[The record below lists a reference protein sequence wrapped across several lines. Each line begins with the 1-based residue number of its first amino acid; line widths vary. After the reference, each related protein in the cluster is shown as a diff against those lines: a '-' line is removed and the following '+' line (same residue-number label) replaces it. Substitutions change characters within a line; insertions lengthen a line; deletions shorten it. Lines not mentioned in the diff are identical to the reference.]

1 MVDALDIKILNLL
14 QENARIK
21 RKDIAEK
28 VGLSVPSLSERIT
41 KLEKAGVIKGYYTK
55 LNPKAFGFDI
65 VVFISVIMDSS
76 KNYKNFRSNV
86 SRTPEIVECYTV
98 LGEGSHLLKAIVK
111 NTAELEKL
119 LSKIQSW
126 LGVTRTITSYV
137 LSSVKESTKI
147 NI

>member
-41 KLEKAGVIKGYYTK
+41 KLENAGVIKGYYTK

>member
-1 MVDALDIKILNLL
+1 MVDTLDIKILNLL

-86 SRTPEIVECYTV
+86 SRTPEIVECYAV

-126 LGVTRTITSYV
+126 QGVTRTITSYV